1 MKYCSTCGKQL
12 YDNAV
17 ICPCCGVQVKAV
29 DKPSKG
35 FAAIGFLC
43 PIIGLILYIVEH
55 NNYPKKASS
64 ALKGA
69 LCGIIFLFALPV
81 LSVILSLAMKL

>member
-1 MKYCSTCGKQL
+1 MKYCSTCGKEL

-69 LCGIIFLFALPV
+69 LCGIIFLFV
-81 LSVILSLAMKL
+81 LLMLSMIMSLAQ